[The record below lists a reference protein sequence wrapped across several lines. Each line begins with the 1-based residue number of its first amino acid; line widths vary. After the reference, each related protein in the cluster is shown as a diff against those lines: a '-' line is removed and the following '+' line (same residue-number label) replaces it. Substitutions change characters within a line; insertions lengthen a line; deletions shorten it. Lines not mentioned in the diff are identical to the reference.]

1 MADTEKYA
9 VELSIEPH
17 MPAGPFLVG
26 GNTGFHPF
34 GLLYII
40 LNIFFCFFFPLCF
53 FQVGSIKV
61 EELEKLTRLNF
72 QRKEDVRRKF
82 NDVQMK
88 CILLITFVYL

>member
-1 MADTEKYA
+1 MLIIKITISSSIISQQRSSWLHQPPQHGALEVLVAETEKYA

-40 LNIFFCFFFPLCF
+40 LNIFLCVF
-53 FQVGSIKV
+53 SLSAFLK
-61 EELEKLTRLNF
+61 LE
-72 QRKEDVRRKF
+72 V
-82 NDVQMK
+82 
-88 CILLITFVYL
+88 